1 MTTEQQ
7 NAFFTA
13 HTPSDMPWLD
23 MYEPE
28 VPRDFASPDLT
39 LHGLFEKTAAEY
51 PDNIATIF
59 FGARLT
65 YAQLDD
71 QANRFASALQA
82 LGVRPGGRVAIILP
96 NCPQFLIA
104 LFGAL
109 KAGAIAI
116 PLNPAYV
123 PRELAVQFADAG
135 IETVVT
141 LNTLSSRVQEAMPGT
156 PVRRVIVTL
165 MQNYLT
171 PLLGLMLTAQERRS
185 GTGPLISYE
194 GVHIFAEL
202 IRAAPPEFERPTVN
216 PDDPALLL
224 YTGGTTG
231 TPKGATLSHRNI
243 TSNALQM
250 YSWVWDT
257 RPEKRDV
264 YLGVIPFFHSYGMT
278 VVMNMAVAAA
288 ASIVLLPRFTMKD
301 VLRAIARFR
310 PTVFPAVPTMYNAI
324 ARHPLAARYDLR
336 SIRVCISGA
345 APLPAEVM
353 QAFEG
358 VTGARLVEGYG
369 LTEASPVTHCNPI
382 YGERRPGSIGLPL
395 PGTRVRVVHPDTG
408 EPLPPGEVGEL
419 AVAGPQVM
427 QGYWNRPEE
436 TAEIIR
442 DGWLLTGDMV
452 RMDEQG
458 YFYMVD
464 RKKELIIVGGLNVYP
479 REVEDAL
486 YENDKVQEVLVAGV
500 PDAHRGEIVKAY
512 VVLKPNAETT
522 EDELKAFLA
531 ERLAPYK
538 LPARITFRESLP
550 KSAVGKYLRRE
561 LVAEELAKTEGSP
574 PPAG

>member
-1 MTTEQQ
+1 MTTRPDNITLDAQ
-7 NAFFTA
+7 
-13 HTPSDMPWLD
+13 TPPEMPWLAA
-23 MYEPE
+23 YEPE
-28 VPRDFASPDLT
+28 VPHDFAPPDLT
-39 LHGLFEKTAAEY
+39 LHGLFENTAREY
-51 PDNIATIF
+51 PGNTATIF

-71 QANRFASALQA
+71 QANRFASALQS
-82 LGVRPGGRVAIILP
+82 LGVRQGDRVAIVLP

-109 KAGAIAI
+109 KVGAVAI

-123 PRELAVQFADAG
+123 PRELAVQFTDAG
-135 IETVVT
+135 VETVVT
-141 LNTLSSRVQEAMPGT
+141 LNTNAARVQEAMSGT
-156 PVRRVIVTL
+156 PVKRLIVTL

-171 PLLGLMLTAQERRS
+171 PLMGLMLTVQERS
-185 GTGPLISYE
+185 SANPPLVQGD
-194 GVHIFAEL
+194 GVHTFADL
-202 IRAAPPEFERPTVN
+202 IRNAAPEYDRPAVL
-216 PDDPALLL
+216 PDEPALLL

-243 TSNALQM
+243 VSNALQM

-257 RPEKRDV
+257 RPEKHDI

-278 VVMNMAVAAA
+278 VVMNMAIAAA
-288 ASIVLLPRFTMKD
+288 ASIVLVPRFTMKG

-324 ARHPLAARYDLR
+324 ARHPLAARFDLR

-345 APLPAEVM
+345 APLPPEVM
-353 QAFEG
+353 QAFES

-382 YGERRPGSIGLPL
+382 FGERRAGSIGLPL
-395 PGTRVRVVHPDTG
+395 PGTNARIIHPDTG
-408 EPLPPGEVGEL
+408 RPLPPGEVGEL

-427 QGYWNRPEE
+427 QGYWNRPDE
-436 TAEIIR
+436 TEPILR
-442 DGWLLTGDMV
+442 GGWLITGDMA

-458 YFYMVD
+458 YFYVVD
-464 RKKELIIVGGLNVYP
+464 RKKDLIIVGGLNVYP
-479 REVEDAL
+479 REVEEAL
-486 YENDKVQEVLVAGV
+486 YENERVEEVVVAGV
-500 PDAHRGEIVKAY
+500 PDRHLGEIVKAY
-512 VVLKPNAETT
+512 VVLKPNAEAT
-522 EDELKAFLA
+522 EGELRDFLA

-550 KSAVGKYLRRE
+550 KTTVGKYLRRE
-561 LVAEELAKTEGSP
+561 LVAEELAKTESLQS
-574 PPAG
+574 